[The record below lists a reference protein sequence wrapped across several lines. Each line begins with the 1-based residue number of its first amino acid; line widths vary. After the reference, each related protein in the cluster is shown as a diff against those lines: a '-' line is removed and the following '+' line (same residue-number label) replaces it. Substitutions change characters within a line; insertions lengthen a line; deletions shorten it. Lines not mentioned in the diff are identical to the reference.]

1 MLWDASAILGYSIE
15 ASDGSLGTVND
26 FLFSDDSWRI
36 RWLVVDTGNWLSGR
50 KVLLHPSALGQPDPA
65 LRQFPVNLTK
75 RQVKGSPD
83 ISTDQPV
90 SWQMESYL
98 YDYYGWDPYWT
109 SSHFG
114 TGAIATPFVLPLYQA
129 ETELRDPGIVDL
141 QSKDDD
147 PHLRSIE
154 AVTGYHVHAIDG
166 EIGHV
171 EDLIIED
178 AGWSVRYI
186 KVDTRNQWP
195 ENRVLIL
202 PRSIRNIDWKAR
214 LVYLDVNRQ
223 KVQNSPPYDPS
234 TTVDG
239 AYDETFLTYYGIRW
253 VQP

>member
-90 SWQMESYL
+90 SRQMESYL

-154 AVTGYHVHAIDG
+154 AVIGYHVHAIDG

-195 ENRVLIL
+195 ENRVLIS
-202 PRSIRNIDWKAR
+202 PRSIRKIDWKAR

-223 KVQNSPPYDPS
+223 KVQNSPSYDPS
-234 TTVDG
+234 PTVDG